1 MDEEAEISA
10 AFQELLDAYLASQH
24 RRKVEIITKAF
35 NFARQAHKGVR
46 RNSGEPYIMHPLAVA
61 RIVCSEIGLGST
73 SICAALL
80 HDVVE
85 DTDYTIEDIQNL
97 FGEKIAQIVDGL
109 TKISG
114 GVFGTQ
120 ASEQAENFKKLLLTM
135 SEDIRVILIKIADRL
150 HNMRTLSYMPVNKQ
164 YKIAGETLYIYAP
177 IAYRLGLSRIK
188 TELENLAF
196 RYEHPE
202 EYEKIQKK
210 LAKTQIERDKL
221 YNGFVTP
228 IREQLDKMGF
238 TYRIM
243 GRLKSPYSIWNKMQ
257 TKHIAFEDIYDILAT
272 RIVFTP
278 REGRNENN
286 ECFNIYIALSKLY
299 DVHPDRLR
307 DWVNKPRAN
316 GYRAL
321 HATFMSKQ
329 GEWIEV
335 QIRSEEMHEIAEKG
349 IAAHWKYKNRD
360 NNYDKDEQLDDWLHT
375 IKEILDDPQPNAL
388 DFLDTIKL
396 NLYATEIFVFTPKG
410 EIMTMPQNCTALDL
424 AYSIHT
430 FLGNHCIGAK
440 VNHKLVPMNHVLQS
454 GDQVEILT
462 SNSQHVQANWLTF
475 ATTAKARAKI
485 QAALK
490 REQRKIQKEGEEKLN
505 AFLEKEQLA
514 NYANNIEKLWV
525 HHNLADKEALLTAIG
540 NGTIVLGEEDKEALL
555 GNQKRRFSF
564 FFFGKEEKKEEKRE
578 PQAQTFEEID
588 RKVPIRLT
596 DDSLQKNYI
605 IADCC
610 HPIPGDDVLAYYD
623 ENKHIVIHKRQCP
636 VADRLKSSHGD
647 RILSAQW
654 ETHRIHEFVA
664 HIIIQGTDRIGLINE
679 ITGITSQQMNV
690 NIQKFEFENRNGV
703 FECNV
708 WLNVRDVNDVK
719 QLCEKLKKVE
729 SVQSVARAD

>member
-1 MDEEAEISA
+1 MSA